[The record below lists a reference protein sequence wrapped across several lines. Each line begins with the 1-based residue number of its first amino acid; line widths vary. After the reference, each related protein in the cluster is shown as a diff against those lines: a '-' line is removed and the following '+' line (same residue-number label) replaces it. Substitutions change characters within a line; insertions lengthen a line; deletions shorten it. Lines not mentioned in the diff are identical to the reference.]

1 MATKV
6 TPTVQNITK
15 LLTDLGVSDSE
26 NLTGYFDGPKSAT
39 GKKFIIFLPQKNRLG
54 QAYTDK
60 GRKDF
65 LVNELLPSL
74 TGFKGPK
81 FEIVKKNSTGGQISF
96 TGSQIFIITKLIAKK
111 GAGASKGAAFE
122 YDLEKDFNQL
132 IKGTNRFLYPD
143 FMKEFQDMVIKDGTV
158 ISVEVTGKKNTARPL
173 RFDNKG
179 IYCSMKAPGMSGAR
193 TTNIG
198 VGLADV
204 KVKVKY
210 GNVVKTLDLSA
221 KYGNTVTFFNSGLGS
236 NTFPPSGAFPND
248 EFKSGVFETESGLAI
263 LELFGLDA
271 QRFRDVFVK
280 YKEKSSVM
288 KKVKAPKYE
297 ETVQITAERKVELEG
312 FLKTIIGHNFYLCHL
327 DDKKNVHLFNMTEK
341 FLNEAASITSTSLKI
356 LYPIGGSAKRIDI
369 KLETKLYELIF
380 NIRSK
385 AAGITYPT
393 HIMCDYKFKH

>member
-1 MATKV
+1 MPTKV

-15 LLTDLGVSDSE
+15 LLANLGVSDSE
-26 NLTGYFDGPKSAT
+26 NLTGYFEGPKSAT

-65 LVNELLPSL
+65 LVNELLPNL
-74 TGFKGPK
+74 IGFKGSK

-122 YDLEKDFNQL
+122 YDLEKDFKQM
-132 IKGTNRFLYPD
+132 IKGTNKFLYPD
-143 FMKEFQDMVIKDGTV
+143 FMKEFQDKVIKDGTV

-173 RFDNKG
+173 KFDTKG
-179 IYCSMKAPGMSGAR
+179 IYCSMQGAAR
-193 TTNIG
+193 KTDIG
-198 VGLADV
+198 EGLADV

-210 GNVVKTLDLSA
+210 GNVVKTLNLSA

-271 QRFRDVFVK
+271 QRFRNVFVK
-280 YKEKSSVM
+280 YKEKSGVM

-297 ETVQITAERKVELEG
+297 ETVQITTKRKVELTG

-341 FLNEAASITSTSLKI
+341 FLDEAASITSTNLKI

-369 KLETKLYELIF
+369 KLETKLYELTF

>member
-1 MATKV
+1 LA
-6 TPTVQNITK
+6 N
-15 LLTDLGVSDSE
+15 LGVSDSE
-26 NLTGYFDGPKSAT
+26 NLTGYFEGPKSAT

-65 LVNELLPSL
+65 LVNELLPNL
-74 TGFKGPK
+74 IGFKGPK

-122 YDLEKDFNQL
+122 YDLEKDFNQM
-132 IKGTNRFLYPD
+132 IKGTNKFLYPD
-143 FMKEFQDMVIKDGTV
+143 FMKEFQDKVIKDGTV

-173 RFDNKG
+173 KFDTKG
-179 IYCSMKAPGMSGAR
+179 IYCSMQGAAR
-193 TTNIG
+193 KTDIG
-198 VGLADV
+198 KGLADV
-204 KVKVKY
+204 EVKVKY
-210 GNVVKTLDLSA
+210 GNVVKTLNLSA

-236 NTFPPSGAFPND
+236 NTFPPNGAFPND

-271 QRFRDVFVK
+271 QRFRNVFVK
-280 YKEKSSVM
+280 YKEKSGVM

-297 ETVQITAERKVELEG
+297 ETVQITTKRKVELTG

-341 FLNEAASITSTSLKI
+341 FLDEAASITSTNLKI

-369 KLETKLYELIF
+369 KLETKLYELTF

-393 HIMCDYKFKH
+393 HIMCDYKFKN

>member
-1 MATKV
+1 MPTKV

-15 LLTDLGVSDSE
+15 LLTNLGVSDSE
-26 NLTGYFDGPKSAT
+26 NLTGYFEGPKSAT

-65 LVNELLPSL
+65 LVNEFLPNL
-74 TGFKGPK
+74 IGFKGPK

-122 YDLEKDFNQL
+122 YDLEKDFNQM
-132 IKGTNRFLYPD
+132 IKGTNKFLYPD
-143 FMKEFQDMVIKDGTV
+143 FMKEFRDKVIKDGTV

-173 RFDNKG
+173 KFDTKG
-179 IYCSMKAPGMSGAR
+179 IYCSMQGAAR
-193 TTNIG
+193 KTDIG
-198 VGLADV
+198 EGLADV

-210 GNVVKTLDLSA
+210 GNVVKTLNLSA

-236 NTFPPSGAFPND
+236 NTFPPSGAFPDD

-271 QRFRDVFVK
+271 QRFRNVFVK
-280 YKEKSSVM
+280 YKEKSGVM

-297 ETVQITAERKVELEG
+297 ETVQITTKRKVELTG

-341 FLNEAASITSTSLKI
+341 FLDEAASITSTNLKI

-369 KLETKLYELIF
+369 KLETKLYELTF

>member
-6 TPTVQNITK
+6 TATVQNITK
-15 LLTDLGVSDSE
+15 LLTDLKVSNSE
-26 NLTGYFDGPKSAT
+26 NLTGYFEGPKSAT

-65 LVNELLPSL
+65 LVNELLPVLSEL
-74 TGFKGPK
+74 KGPK
-81 FEIVKKNSTGGQISF
+81 FEVVKTNSTGGQISF

-122 YDLEKDFNQL
+122 YDLEKDFNQM
-132 IKGTNRFLYPD
+132 IKGTNRFIYPD
-143 FMKEFQDMVIKDGTV
+143 FMKEFQDKVIKDGTV
-158 ISVEVTGKKNTARPL
+158 ISVDVTGKKNTARPL
-173 RFDNKG
+173 KFDNKG
-179 IYCSMKAPGMSGAR
+179 IYCSMEGAAR
-193 TTNIG
+193 KTDIG
-198 VGLADV
+198 EGLADV

-221 KYGNTVTFFNSGLGS
+221 KYGNTVTFFNSGLGT

-271 QRFRDVFVK
+271 QRFRDVFVN

-297 ETVQITAERKVELEG
+297 ETVQITAEKKAELEG

-341 FLNEAASITSTSLKI
+341 FLDEAASITSTSLKI

>member
-1 MATKV
+1 MPTKV

-15 LLTDLGVSDSE
+15 LLTNLGVSDSE
-26 NLTGYFDGPKSAT
+26 NLTGYFEGPKSAT

-65 LVNELLPSL
+65 LVNEFLPNL
-74 TGFKGPK
+74 IGFKGPK

-122 YDLEKDFNQL
+122 YDLEKDFNQM
-132 IKGTNRFLYPD
+132 IKGTNKFLYPD
-143 FMKEFQDMVIKDGTV
+143 FMKEFRDKVIKDGTV

-173 RFDNKG
+173 KFDTKG
-179 IYCSMKAPGMSGAR
+179 IYCSMQGAAR
-193 TTNIG
+193 KTDIG
-198 VGLADV
+198 EGLADV

-210 GNVVKTLDLSA
+210 GNVVKTLNLSA

-236 NTFPPSGAFPND
+236 NTFPPSGAFPDD

-271 QRFRDVFVK
+271 QRFRNVFVK
-280 YKEKSSVM
+280 YKEKSGVM

-297 ETVQITAERKVELEG
+297 ETVQITTKRKVELTG

-341 FLNEAASITSTSLKI
+341 FLDEAASITSTNLKI

-369 KLETKLYELIF
+369 KLETKLYELTF
-380 NIRSK
+380 SIRSK